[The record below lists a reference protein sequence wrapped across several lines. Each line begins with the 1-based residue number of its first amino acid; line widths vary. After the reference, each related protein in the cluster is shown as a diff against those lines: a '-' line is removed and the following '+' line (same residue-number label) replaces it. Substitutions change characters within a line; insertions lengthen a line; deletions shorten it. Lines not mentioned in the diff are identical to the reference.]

1 MLAAG
6 FLEVVWV
13 SLCTASPK
21 VAISVALASERLPTS
36 GLQAWQPAYFTCD
49 LALRIAHL
57 RLALRLRLRR
67 LRRLRLCLL
76 LRQAD
81 VLRFTTSLLLYY
93 LLGIVFV
100 HIINLALS
108 ATRLRLRF
116 IGRRRRAV
124 ARGRGAGLGAGD
136 SQGETSSN
144 GP

>member
-36 GLQAWQPAYFTCD
+36 GLQAWQSAYFTFD
-49 LALRIAHL
+49 LAPRIAHL
-57 RLALRLRLRR
+57 RLALRLCRLRR
-67 LRRLRLCLL
+67 FRLCLL
-76 LRQAD
+76 LRQA
-81 VLRFTTSLLLYY
+81 VVVRFATSLLLCY

-100 HIINLALS
+100 HIINLALM
-108 ATRLRLRF
+108 ATRLRLRDLR
-116 IGRRRRAV
+116 RRRRAV
-124 ARGRGAGLGAGD
+124 ARGRGAGLGAGG
-136 SQGETSSN
+136 SQGGTSSK